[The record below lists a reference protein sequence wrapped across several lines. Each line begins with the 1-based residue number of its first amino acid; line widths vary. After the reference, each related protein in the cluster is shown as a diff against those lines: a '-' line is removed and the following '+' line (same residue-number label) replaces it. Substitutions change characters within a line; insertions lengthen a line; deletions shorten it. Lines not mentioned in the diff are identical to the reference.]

1 MIAAILFFMI
11 LCSGSAFACAFS
23 TARFEKAAPLTVFA
37 IIVALYLFGLFN
49 MLAAG
54 AWVVLLLSAALWVLT
69 ILHTV
74 TQRSFRAFSARF
86 FTPAFAFF
94 ALAFLLVLY
103 SNYGRLVSNRD
114 DLAHWADTV
123 KILFLT
129 DRLATIP
136 SSLAQY
142 QSYPPAMSLL
152 QYLPQFIGRLFG
164 GGFTEWL
171 LYVAFESAVLVLFV
185 PAFSKLDWGKAYAF
199 RIAVMLV
206 CACCV
211 PGILHSDVYRTLMI
225 DPYLGLVAGFGFATL
240 LLNER
245 RDILDNTALVLA
257 CAVVTLSK
265 QAGLALAVFLCAAA
279 LLDALYIRRQSVLP
293 IRYDRMRG
301 FGTAA
306 LCAVATGGAY
316 ASWQLKLNLDGSVKL
331 FSEPVDLAVFWNAVA
346 GRDAGYRGKAL
357 ETFFRALF
365 VGRQDIGAPGYV
377 GLTFSWL
384 ALVLGLL
391 VITVLLALAYRA
403 RGRDMLR
410 FDTTLAV
417 LFIGCVLFAVGLA
430 VSYLFQFTEQEA
442 LNLASFDRYMN
453 IPLAMIT
460 ITLFLL
466 GANLASEPGRDGR
479 RIAIALLVVVL
490 ALAPLKE
497 LGNFALRRNTTYSK
511 SVRAPFETTIRLVP
525 ALIDESD
532 VKISVVSIG
541 SRDFDLQMLA
551 FCLRPLHA
559 TDYSSNTL
567 MLTEDD
573 VCSVPLSPG
582 DWIAALER
590 DGFDFVLLYQINETF
605 TSEFSAAFTS
615 PDTIAQG
622 GLYRLNALTGLLD
635 YAGSASEAN

>member
-1 MIAAILFFMI
+1 MIAAILFFII

-23 TARFEKAAPLTVFA
+23 TARFEKTAPLTVFA
-37 IIVALYLFGLFN
+37 IIVVLYLFGLFDL
-49 MLAAG
+49 LAAG
-54 AWVVLLLSAALWVLT
+54 AWVVLFFGAALWMLAIVRVVRRHSVQAFLT
-69 ILHTV
+69 
-74 TQRSFRAFSARF
+74 RF
-86 FTPAFAFF
+86 LTPAFAFF

-136 SSLAQY
+136 ASLAQY

-152 QYLPQFIGRLFG
+152 QYLPQFISRLFG
-164 GGFTEWL
+164 GGFSEWL

-185 PAFSKLDWGKAYAF
+185 PAFSKLDWDKSYAV
-199 RIAVMLV
+199 RIVAMLI

-245 RDILDNTALVLA
+245 RDILDNAALILA

-265 QAGLALAVFLCAAA
+265 QAGVALGAFLCTAA
-279 LLDALYIRRQSVLP
+279 LLDALYIRKQSIHP
-293 IRYDRMRG
+293 IRYDRLRG
-301 FGTAA
+301 FGSAA
-306 LCAVATGGAY
+306 LCVFATAGAY
-316 ASWQLKLNLDGSVKL
+316 GSWQLKLNLDSSVKL
-331 FSEPVDLAVFWNAVA
+331 FSEPIDMGIFWNAVA
-346 GRDAGYRGKAL
+346 GRDVGYRGQAL
-357 ETFFRALF
+357 EAFFRALF
-365 VGRQDIGAPGYV
+365 EGRQNIGIPGYV

-391 VITVLLALAYRA
+391 VIAILLALAYRS
-403 RGRDMLR
+403 RGRDMRR

-417 LFIGCVLFAVGLA
+417 LFFGCAIFAAGLA
-430 VSYLFQFTEQEA
+430 VSYLFQFTQQEA

-453 IPLAMIT
+453 IPLAMIG

-466 GANLASEPGRDGR
+466 GSNLASKSGREGR
-479 RIAIALLVVVL
+479 NIAIVLLVVIL

-497 LGNFALRRNTTYSK
+497 LGNFALRRNTAYSK
-511 SVRAPFETTIRLVP
+511 SVRAPYEATIQSVP
-525 ALIDESD
+525 EFIDEAEA
-532 VKISVVSIG
+532 KISVVSIG

-551 FCLRPLHA
+551 FCLRSLHA
-559 TDYSSNTL
+559 TDYSPDTL
-567 MLTEDD
+567 ALTEDD
-573 VCSVPLSPG
+573 VCSIALTAEE
-582 DWIAALER
+582 WIAALEH
-590 DGFDFVLLYQINETF
+590 DGFAYVLLYRLNDSF
-605 TSEFSAAFTS
+605 ASEFSAAFAA
-615 PDTIAQG
+615 PDTISEG
-622 GLYRLNALTGLLD
+622 NLYRLNTDTGLLE
-635 YAGSASEAN
+635 YAGSASEA

>member
-1 MIAAILFFMI
+1 MIAAILFFII

-23 TARFEKAAPLTVFA
+23 TARFEKVAPLTIFS
-37 IIVALYLFGLFN
+37 IIVVLYLFGLFDL
-49 MLAAG
+49 LAAG
-54 AWVVLLLSAALWVLT
+54 AWAVLLLGTALWVLA
-69 ILHTV
+69 IVRVVRQHSL
-74 TQRSFRAFSARF
+74 QAFLSRF
-86 FTPAFAFF
+86 LTPAFVFF
-94 ALAFLLVLY
+94 ALAFVLVLY

-164 GGFTEWL
+164 AGFSEWL

-185 PAFSKLDWGKAYAF
+185 PAFSKLDWDKSYAF
-199 RIAVMLV
+199 RIAAMII

-245 RDILDNTALVLA
+245 RDILDNATLVLT
-257 CAVVTLSK
+257 CAVVSLSK
-265 QAGLALAVFLCAAA
+265 QAGVALGVFLCAAA
-279 LLDALYIRRQSVLP
+279 LLDALYIRKQSIHP
-293 IRYDRMRG
+293 IRYDRLRG
-301 FGTAA
+301 FGSATLCVAATA
-306 LCAVATGGAY
+306 GAY
-316 ASWQLKLNLDGSVKL
+316 GSWQFKLNLDGSVKL
-331 FSEPVDLAVFWNAVA
+331 FSEPVDLGVFWNALA
-346 GRDAGYRGKAL
+346 GRDPGYRGQAL

-365 VGRQDIGAPGYV
+365 EGRQNIGIPGYV

-391 VITVLLALAYRA
+391 VVAILLALAYHS
-403 RGRDMLR
+403 RGRDMRR

-417 LFIGCVLFAVGLA
+417 LFFGCAFFAVGLA

-453 IPLAMIT
+453 IPLAMIG

-466 GANLASEPGRDGR
+466 GANLTSKSGHEGRN
-479 RIAIALLVVVL
+479 IAIALLVVVL

-497 LGNFALRRNTTYSK
+497 LGNFALRRNSAYSK
-511 SVRAPFETTIRLVP
+511 SVRAPYETTIQSVP
-525 ALIDESD
+525 ERIDKPEA
-532 VKISVVSIG
+532 KISVVSIG

-559 TDYSSNTL
+559 TDYSPDTL
-567 MLTEDD
+567 ALTEDD
-573 VCSVPLSPG
+573 VCSIELAAE

-590 DGFDFVLLYQINETF
+590 DGFDYVLLYRLNDSF
-605 TSEFSAAFTS
+605 ASGFSAAFAES
-615 PDTIAQG
+615 DTISEG
-622 GLYRLNALTGLLD
+622 GLYRLNPNTGLLE
-635 YAGSASEAN
+635 YAGSTNES